1 MPNVAG
7 PSAGGAGGSGGAP
20 TPRSGGSRR
29 VLPALSGGSGRG
41 DCADPAACGPGGS
54 GWTCFSAAVSLS
66 GGSGDETPG
75 SITRSG
81 SGRVLGAAGGGNPG
95 GGPPRGFQLP
105 GFERELPGIRRG
117 NGAGGGRLSGAGS
130 ALLGAACAGVRAGSA
145 SARGPSLANGRTR
158 PLLPMRGPPGAG
170 AWVPAPDASG
180 TQAGLSYSK
189 NAGLLPNRARLNK
202 DALCTLNHAISP
214 VARLLSP
221 VARLPAERTPPSSQ
235 AGRRASAAKRA

>member
-1 MPNVAG
+1 MPGVAG
-7 PSAGGAGGSGGAP
+7 PRGAP

-41 DCADPAACGPGGS
+41 DCADPAACGPDGS

-145 SARGPSLANGRTR
+145 SARGPGLANGRTR
-158 PLLPMRGPPGAG
+158 PLLPMRGPPG
-170 AWVPAPDASG
+170 
-180 TQAGLSYSK
+180 QARGCPL
-189 NAGLLPNRARLNK
+189 
-202 DALCTLNHAISP
+202 
-214 VARLLSP
+214 
-221 VARLPAERTPPSSQ
+221 RTPVEHRPDFLT
-235 AGRRASAAKRA
+235 AKMRDCYRTGRDLIKMLFAR